1 MHHSIRLELSQA
13 IVRPFQPDDAP
24 SITRQLQDPDI
35 SRYMTLIPFPYHLRD
50 AEEWIARSAEEDP
63 ITHFTIEVEGEA
75 VGGIG
80 LTLPGAQRSSVHHH
94 TAEIGYWIGKPYWG
108 RSIIAEAV
116 SAVAAWGFEQ
126 LRLVRIFAYVFA
138 PNRASARVLEK
149 TGFVYEGNLHAAY
162 HKHGQFY
169 DGLIYAQVR
178 LPAPRVR
185 A

>member
-1 MHHSIRLELSQA
+1 MNHSTRFRLSQA
-13 IVRPFQPDDAP
+13 IVRPFQPEDAP

-35 SRYMTLIPFPYHLRD
+35 SRYMSIIPYPYHLRD
-50 AEEWIARSAEEDP
+50 AEEWIAHSTAEDP

-80 LTLPGAQRSSVHHH
+80 LTLASPERGPVHQH

-108 RSIIAEAV
+108 RGIIAEAV
-116 SAVAAWGFEQ
+116 SAVAAWGFEY

-149 TGFVYEGNLHAAY
+149 TGFVCEGNLHAAY

-169 DGLIYAQVR
+169 DGLVYAQVR
-178 LPAPRVR
+178 LPEPAARG
-185 A
+185 